1 MQARKGRGP
10 AMPAEDPSDG
20 DAGSPVVLAPI
31 LHLDGFDGP
40 MDLLLELAR
49 AQKVDLARISIVQLV
64 EQYLA
69 VVDSARD
76 LRLELAADWLVMAA
90 WLAWLKSR
98 LLLPAHEDDALDAEE
113 AAGVLQARLVE
124 LERIGL
130 VAGWLMARPRLGH
143 DVFERGEAEELVE
156 IDRSG
161 LAVDIGQL
169 MRGYMAVMRRRV
181 RKRAYRPRQFHF
193 WTVQDALRRLRSL
206 LGENMVPDWCSL
218 DAFLPTAR
226 EAARSDGTHEAE
238 RRAQQ
243 RAAVAGTLLAS
254 LEMAKNG
261 VIELR
266 QNKEFGQILLRRNP
280 QADLPET
287 GMEPA

>member
-1 MQARKGRGP
+1 MS
-10 AMPAEDPSDG
+10 AEDVGERG
-20 DAGSPVVLAPI
+20 DMEDAATAEGHAPVVMSPV

-49 AQKVDLARISIVQLV
+49 AQKVDLSRISILQLV

-69 VVDSARD
+69 VVDSVRD

-98 LLLPAHEDDALDAEE
+98 LLLPAHDEDALDAEE
-113 AAGVLQARLVE
+113 AAGALQARLVE

-130 VAGWLMARPRLGH
+130 LARWLGARPCLGH
-143 DVFERGEAEELVE
+143 DVFERGEAEDLVE
-156 IDRSG
+156 VDRSG
-161 LAVDIGQL
+161 LAVDIAQL
-169 MRGYMAVMRRRV
+169 MRGYMTAMRRHA

-193 WTVQDALRRLRSL
+193 WTVQDALRRLRDL
-206 LGENMVPDWCSL
+206 LGADMVPDWCGL

-226 EAARSDGTHEAE
+226 EAGRMDAPQEDE

-243 RAAVAGTLLAS
+243 RAAVAGTLLAT
-254 LEMAKNG
+254 LEMAKSG

-266 QNKEFGQILLRRNP
+266 QNEEFGRIELRRNP
-280 QADLPET
+280 QAEILET
-287 GMEPA
+287 GVQTA

>member
-1 MQARKGRGP
+1 MS
-10 AMPAEDPSDG
+10 AE
-20 DAGSPVVLAPI
+20 DAGSAQAHAPSVMAPI

-49 AQKVDLARISIVQLV
+49 AQKVDLARISILQLV

-69 VVDSARD
+69 VVDSVRN

-98 LLLPAHEDDALDAEE
+98 LLLPAHDEDALDAEE
-113 AAGVLQARLVE
+113 AAGALQARLVE
-124 LERIGL
+124 LERVGL
-130 VAGWLMARPRLGH
+130 LARWLAAQPCLGH
-143 DVFERGEAEELVE
+143 DVFERGEAEDLVE

-161 LAVDIGQL
+161 LAVDIAQL
-169 MRGYMAVMRRRV
+169 MRGYMTAMRRHA

-193 WTVQDALRRLRSL
+193 WTVQDALRRLRDL
-206 LGENMVPDWCSL
+206 LGADMVPDWCSL
-218 DAFLPTAR
+218 DAFLPDVGETGRMDAAR
-226 EAARSDGTHEAE
+226 EDE
-238 RRAQQ
+238 RRAQR

-254 LEMAKNG
+254 LEMAKSG

-266 QNKEFGQILLRRNP
+266 QDEEFGRIELRRNP
-280 QADLPET
+280 QAETVET
-287 GMEPA
+287 GVQTA